1 MPQAENKTGHRAVG
15 ARGIGPGASPQDAGP
30 CRLRDPAGCTRGGP
44 GGPGVRAQVVQG
56 FANHAQGFEGRL
68 KPWKGLD
75 LAIGQDA
82 VGVARLLPGVGGER
96 AGGL

>member
-15 ARGIGPGASPQDAGP
+15 ARGIAPGRGTLQAAGP
-30 CRLRDPAGCTRGGP
+30 CRLHARGP
-44 GGPGVRAQVVQG
+44 RGPGVRVQVVQG
-56 FANHAQGFEGRL
+56 FANHAQGFEGRE